1 MVHDFPRHAHQSHL
15 LVLITDGAREMDLS
29 QQTIQIRA
37 GQGFFLPAGTSHACR
52 SIVQHDYYAIAV
64 PEAFW
69 AELADENTLPAFTFF
84 DHGAAGLSALRE
96 LLRVLRFDAD
106 PMAIET
112 ALLAVLTSVQSG
124 EQPVCDEAHVHMVES
139 VRSWLCSHFTEPVRL
154 QDLVKLTGWQP
165 GTINKLFRMH
175 AGIPPYEFLLHQ
187 RLREVA
193 HLLRASGMQLSDI
206 AVETGFADQSHM
218 QRLFR
223 RAYGVTPK
231 AYRTAGA
238 ASERFRPE
246 GG

>member
-1 MVHDFPRHAHQSHL
+1 
-15 LVLITDGAREMDLS
+15 
-29 QQTIQIRA
+29 
-37 GQGFFLPAGTSHACR
+37 
-52 SIVQHDYYAIAV
+52 
-64 PEAFW
+64 
-69 AELADENTLPAFTFF
+69 
-84 DHGAAGLSALRE
+84 
-96 LLRVLRFDAD
+96 
-106 PMAIET
+106 MAIET
-112 ALLAVLTSVQSG
+112 ALLAVLACVQSG
-124 EQPVCDEAHVHMVES
+124 EQLACDEAHIHMVES